1 MILTE
6 KHKIRVGHDTELEK
20 EFIDWLG
27 RGLHYDWSKH
37 KKIPSRLELLKKY
50 KSALMKRGKWTN
62 INPVEVRGYLD
73 DAIIKERNNF

>member
-1 MILTE
+1 MAE
-6 KHKIRVGHDTELEK
+6 KHKVRVSHDTELEK

-50 KSALMKRGKWTN
+50 KAALVKRGKWTN
-62 INPVEVRGYLD
+62 INPVEIRGYLD
-73 DAIIKERNNF
+73 DAIIKERNNV